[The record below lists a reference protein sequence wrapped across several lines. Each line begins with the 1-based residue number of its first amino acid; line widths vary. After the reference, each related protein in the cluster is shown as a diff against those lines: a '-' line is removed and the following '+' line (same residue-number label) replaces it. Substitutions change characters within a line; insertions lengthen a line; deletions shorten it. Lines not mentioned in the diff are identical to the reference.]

1 MHLGRVDPVF
11 ERLVTELE
19 RPRPLTPQFLRH
31 LSATYGL
38 GRDEIGRF
46 LDEELP
52 RLSEEET
59 DLALSSLFTPKL
71 ADQAIFADLLGRGSV
86 LASEWPSW
94 IERLLV
100 RPTYGCLVTEQGTRH
115 SAALRSVTLERY
127 VYRLRLEATVPLA
140 VFDRIR
146 SRVSPAQRPVLLAIA
161 RRGVWTTPERQQIL
175 LEFLEN
181 APGVPGSRPEDSEA
195 LLALMEA
202 SEPESVEDL
211 LTRLPEW
218 ESALKLQISASRQ
231 PKPFFNL
238 QVEELHGGGRDQRPS
253 HPHAVASKQEEL
265 ACLGRLR
272 TILSRE
278 G

>member
-1 MHLGRVDPVF
+1 MHLARVDPVF

-19 RPRPLTPQFLRH
+19 RPRPLTPQVVRH

-59 DLALSSLFTPKL
+59 DLALSSMFTPKL
-71 ADQAIFADLLGRGSV
+71 PDQAIFAELLGRGSV
-86 LASEWPSW
+86 DPTEWPGW
-94 IERLLV
+94 IERLQS
-100 RPTYGCLVTEQGTRH
+100 RPTYGCLLTEQGTRH
-115 SAALRSVTLERY
+115 SAPLRAVTLERF
-127 VYRLRLEATVPLA
+127 VHRLRLEASVSVAL
-140 VFDRIR
+140 FDQIR
-146 SRVSPAQRPVLLAIA
+146 SHVPAGQRPLLLAIA
-161 RRGVWTTPERQQIL
+161 RRAVWNTPERQQIL
-175 LEFLEN
+175 VEFLEN
-181 APGVPGSRPEDSEA
+181 ASGVSDPRPGDAEA

-218 ESALKLQISASRQ
+218 ETALKLQISAARS
-231 PKPFFNL
+231 PKPFFNI

-253 HPHAVASKQEEL
+253 NPQSAVSKQEEL
-265 ACLGRLR
+265 AFLGRLR
-272 TILSRE
+272 TILSEE